1 MGRTQFHGKTIL
13 KCHSNVLV
21 EIKSLWSRSLSK
33 NIFGSYYSFNQKSRP
48 LRLRAVACVLDM
60 NKQVSESRNHEYGHI
75 SDISN
80 SMKKSS
86 LGKYAFVLFSD
97 SVFYSLFGVGD
108 ILDPFLL
115 VLLKKL
121 DVLPEFRGSNFV
133 ISFRS
138 TVSPEKLLKCEVLEL
153 TTNILNQIL

>member
-1 MGRTQFHGKTIL
+1 MHNYKNRDIWEETQFHGKTIL

-75 SDISN
+75 SDTSN
-80 SMKKSS
+80 SMKKKKSS
-86 LGKYAFVLFSD
+86 LGKYAFVSLFSA

-115 VLLKKL
+115 VLLKNL
-121 DVLPEFRGSNFV
+121 DVLPEFRGS
-133 ISFRS
+133 
-138 TVSPEKLLKCEVLEL
+138 
-153 TTNILNQIL
+153 

>member
-1 MGRTQFHGKTIL
+1 MHNYKNRDIWEETQFHGKTIL

-75 SDISN
+75 SDTSN
-80 SMKKSS
+80 SMKKKKIIF
-86 LGKYAFVLFSD
+86 GQVCFCFFVFCQC
-97 SVFYSLFGVGD
+97 
-108 ILDPFLL
+108 FLL
-115 VLLKKL
+115 
-121 DVLPEFRGSNFV
+121 PFW
-133 ISFRS
+133 
-138 TVSPEKLLKCEVLEL
+138 CW
-153 TTNILNQIL
+153 

>member
-1 MGRTQFHGKTIL
+1 MHNYKNRDIWEETQFHGKTIL

-48 LRLRAVACVLDM
+48 LRLRAMACVLDM

-80 SMKKSS
+80 SMKKKIIF
-86 LGKYAFVLFSD
+86 GQVCFCFFVFCQC
-97 SVFYSLFGVGD
+97 
-108 ILDPFLL
+108 FLL
-115 VLLKKL
+115 
-121 DVLPEFRGSNFV
+121 PFW
-133 ISFRS
+133 
-138 TVSPEKLLKCEVLEL
+138 CW
-153 TTNILNQIL
+153 